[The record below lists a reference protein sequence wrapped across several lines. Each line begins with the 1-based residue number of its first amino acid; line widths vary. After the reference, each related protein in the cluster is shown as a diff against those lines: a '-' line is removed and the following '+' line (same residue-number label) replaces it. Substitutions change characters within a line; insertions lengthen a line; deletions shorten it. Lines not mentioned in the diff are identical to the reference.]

1 MPDPRIVG
9 VMQGFA
15 FQERKGSAFYHLFRQ
30 LDGGGELSGV
40 VDINIPRWLRRGLK
54 LKNAAL
60 DRVKWNAKDQLDV
73 MRYDLLSRKGI
84 KGLGDFKGEYNAVLQ
99 IGSNM
104 NLNRYCQSMNIPAF
118 SFHDNNVFA
127 YTRSLPPELLPD
139 RRIQEAIDYEKRVYD
154 GLSGVF
160 TMSKTLARSFVTDFG
175 LPEDKVHY
183 AGFGSPFVAESLEE
197 KAYDQQR
204 ILFVASHSF
213 ERKGGVTLLNAFRK
227 VRESLPEAQLVLVGR
242 DWNIDEPGVEVHGFL
257 DKRDPVD
264 NEKYQQLF
272 RNASMFV
279 MPSFNEAFGEV
290 FVEAMSHGLPCIGTN
305 TGVMPEIICG
315 NNAGEVIEPG
325 DVEAL
330 AENILGSLSDPQA
343 LREKGEAGHV
353 AVKSEYTWDKVTGR
367 INEVVSSFL

>member
-1 MPDPRIVG
+1 MPDPRMVG
-9 VMQGFA
+9 VMQGYA
-15 FQERKGSAFYHLFRQ
+15 FQQRKGSAFYHLFRE
-30 LDGGGELSGV
+30 LEDAGELAGV
-40 VDINIPRWLRRGLK
+40 ADLGIPRWLRMGLCM
-54 LKNAAL
+54 KNLAPN
-60 DRVKWNAKDQLDV
+60 RIKWNARDQLDL
-73 MRYDLLSRKGI
+73 MRYHLLSHKG
-84 KGLGDFKGEYNAVLQ
+84 KSALRSFEGEFNSVLQ

-104 NLNRYCQSMNIPAF
+104 NLNPYCREKNIPAF
-118 SFHDNNVFA
+118 SFHDNHVFA
-127 YTRSLPPELLPD
+127 YTRSLPPGILPE
-139 RRIQEAIDYEKRVYD
+139 RRIQAAIDYEKRVYD

-183 AGFGSPFVAESLEE
+183 AGFGSPFVAESLENKE
-197 KAYDQQR
+197 YGRQR

-227 VRESLPEAQLVLVGR
+227 VKKSLPNAQLVLVGR
-242 DWNIDEPGVEVHGFL
+242 DWDIDEPGVEIHGFL

-264 NEKYQQLF
+264 NQKYQKLF
-272 RNASMFV
+272 RGASMFV

-315 NNAGEVIEPG
+315 NGAGDVIEPG
-325 DVEAL
+325 DVESL
-330 AENILGSLSDPQA
+330 AEIILGLLGDPSG
-343 LREKGEAGHV
+343 LREKGEAGHF

-367 INEVVSSFL
+367 INETVRSFL